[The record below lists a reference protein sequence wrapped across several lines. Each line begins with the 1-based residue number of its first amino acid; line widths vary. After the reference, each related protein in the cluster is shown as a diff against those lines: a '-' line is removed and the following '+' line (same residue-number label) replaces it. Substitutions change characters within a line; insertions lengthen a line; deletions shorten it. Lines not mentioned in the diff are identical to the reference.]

1 MNVAELHTLDA
12 ENLTVETTADGRIVA
27 EPSFVGYL
35 REHGYPIDG
44 VSDMTTVKRPDS
56 DTAHLVCKVETLKHP
71 TTHPDCDAVADTLT
85 LPVCDCWSYRS
96 ATPDVG
102 DGETLAG
109 ATPSC
114 PHTTAAYRTERAA
127 NDEQQDTLG

>member
-1 MNVAELHTLDA
+1 MSTHELTA
-12 ENLTVETTADGRIVA
+12 ENLTLDTTGDGRITA
-27 EPSFVGYL
+27 EVSFVEYL

-44 VSDMTTVKRPDS
+44 VSDAKTIQRPDS
-56 DTAHLVCKVETLKHP
+56 DTAHLVYQITTLKKPTDHP
-71 TTHPDCDAVADTLT
+71 ECDAVADTLT
-85 LPVCDCWSYRS
+85 LPVCDCWSYLS